1 MLLWLLPRRL
11 RSSWAILA
19 ITSFGILAAVTLMA
33 VGAVYSQVLAE
44 AGLNHTVALIDPAV
58 LDAQVIVRDRPLS
71 PADYDKLRP
80 KVERLTDARLGY
92 LMREQGR
99 SGLLQLDFPIVFDK
113 PDDLSQVT
121 DSTHFGY
128 VFFLTEFQ
136 GKAHTSIRGDWPEMR
151 PLPEGKGLELE
162 VVVGEGTARSLA
174 LDIGSRMFLVPFRDD
189 LEDLITL
196 NVVGIASPVDP
207 EGEYWLNASIAYFQ
221 LQEGEEISYVPVYLP
236 ERLFFDALATRYPF
250 LLGDFGWRLFLDPGV
265 LDESM
270 VQPTMDAIVG
280 LDTDVHKEFPRSLV
294 ISGIENKLSEYQDR
308 LNHAEVPIFIFISM
322 VVLVVLYF
330 LGLAT
335 GLLSRTQRDEAS
347 LLRSRGASVVQ
358 VSGLLAA
365 VESALVVLMVVVG
378 PFLALLVVR
387 HLLLGTINPAGD
399 AGSPPVVL
407 SPDVFIVA
415 VIGGLVSLVILTLSG
430 VGLARLGI
438 IEFLTMRARPPTI
451 PLLQRYYIDLLVV
464 AAAAFVWW
472 QIHDRGGFTERD
484 LLGVNLEVDPL
495 LLLGP
500 VLALLAAALIVLR
513 LLPLIIGAV
522 ARAALGVVPAWA
534 ALSLSQVAR
543 DPMPHSSLAVML
555 MMAAALG
562 VFGASFQTTLSGN
575 EQDRTRYSLGGDL
588 VIRGSFFST
597 NLQANLAKTPGVEA
611 VTPIIRRPATLSNA
625 LSGEFAT
632 VLALDQDTLADTSWF
647 RPDFSVK
654 GLPELLKP
662 LQQHTERAQGPILPK
677 DANTVGI
684 WVKVKDLTESEGQ
697 VRFQLSTQLWLR
709 LADAS
714 GRNSTL
720 FLGDLVYPTTEEE
733 WRLYEAQVPA
743 PGPRGYELPFSL
755 VSVFLSGDPSGRM
768 PAGEI
773 HLDDLTVNGSSTPI
787 GTFDL
792 DQAPWAVMPNAEP
805 QPDTLERARSAA
817 RSGGSGLKYAW
828 RGADRGY
835 ARGFIIPP
843 GPYPIP
849 AIGGPGLRPG
859 QEVVLNSGGHL
870 LPLIITGVVQYFPT
884 LNPNTNA
891 FVLVPLDGFREYIR
905 RARGEFLSPPQEL
918 WLSLSQGSDREET
931 LDAIRDT
938 LPFPVLMGDSER
950 SVGQAQRNPLAG
962 GGWNGL
968 TLLGISAVAIAVLF
982 ALVTFAIVSVRSNR
996 MDLTIVKVLGLTERQ
1011 VLLGLTL
1018 ERMLVAIIGIAAGS
1032 GMGIWLAHSVL
1043 SLLDRT
1049 PSGRPLVPPIVVS
1062 VEGWLVA
1069 LMLVELLAAMAL
1081 AALVASQSA
1090 RRLKT
1095 PDILRVGQ

>member
-1 MLLWLLPRRL
+1 MLLWLLPKRL

-44 AGLNHTVALIDPAV
+44 AGLVHTVALIEPTV
-58 LDAQVIVRDRPLS
+58 MDAQVIVRNRPLS

-80 KVERLTDARLGY
+80 KVEQLTDTRLGY
-92 LMREQGR
+92 MMRERGR
-99 SGLLQLDFPIVFDK
+99 SGLLQLDFPIVFER
-113 PDDLSQVT
+113 PEDLSQVT
-121 DSTHFGY
+121 GSTHFGY
-128 VFFLTEFQ
+128 VFFLTEFDER
-136 GKAHTSIRGDWPEMR
+136 AHTSLKGDWPRMR

-174 LDIGSRMFLVPFRDD
+174 LRVGSRMFLVPFRDD

-207 EGEYWLNASIAYFQ
+207 EAEYWLNAAVAYFE
-221 LQEGEEISYVPVYLP
+221 LQEGEDFSFIPLYLP
-236 ERLFFDALATRYPF
+236 EEIFFDALATRYPF
-250 LLGDFGWRLFLDPGV
+250 LLGDFGWRLFLDPTT
-265 LDESM
+265 LDVSM
-270 VQPTMDAIVG
+270 VQPTKDAIVG

-294 ISGIENKLSEYQDR
+294 ISGLENKLTEFQGR
-308 LNHAEVPIFIFISM
+308 LNHARVPIFIFISM

-335 GLLSRTQRDEAS
+335 GLLARTQRDEAS

-358 VSGLLAA
+358 VSALLAA
-365 VESALVVLMVVVG
+365 VETVLVVVMVVVG
-378 PFLALLVVR
+378 PFLAVLVVR

-399 AGSPPVVL
+399 AGSPPVAL

-415 VIGGLVSLVILTLSG
+415 VIGGLLSLVILTLSG

-484 LLGVNLEVDPL
+484 LLGVDLEVDPL

-500 VLALLAAALIVLR
+500 VLALLAAALILLR
-513 LLPLIIGAV
+513 LLPLLIRAV
-522 ARAALGVVPAWA
+522 TRAALAAVPAWA

-562 VFGASFQTTLSGN
+562 VFGASFQTTLSEN
-575 EQDRTRYSLGGDL
+575 ERDRIRYGLGGDL
-588 VIRGSFFST
+588 VISGSFFST
-597 NLQANLAKTPGVEA
+597 TLQANLAKTPGVEA
-611 VTPIIRRPATLSNA
+611 ITPIIRRPATFSNS
-625 LSGEFAT
+625 LPGEFAT
-632 VLALDQDTLADTSWF
+632 LLAIDQDTLADTGWF
-647 RPDFSVK
+647 RGDFSRK
-654 GLPELLKP
+654 GLSELLKP
-662 LQQHTERAQGPILPK
+662 LQRHTERPQGPILPK
-677 DANTVGI
+677 EAETVGI
-684 WVKVKDLTESEGQ
+684 WVKVKDLTESQGQ
-697 VRFQLSTQLWLR
+697 TRFQLSTELWMR

-714 GRNSTL
+714 GRHATL
-720 FLGDLVYPTTEEE
+720 FFGALVYPVTEEE
-733 WRLYEAQVPA
+733 WRLYEAPIPEGGA
-743 PGPRGYELPFSL
+743 RGYELPFSV

-773 HLDDLTVNGSSTPI
+773 HLDDLTVKGSSTQPI
-787 GTFDL
+787 DL
-792 DQAPWAVMPNAEP
+792 DQAAWVVMPNAEP
-805 QPDTLERARSAA
+805 QPDTIQSVRSAA
-817 RSGGSGLKYAW
+817 RTGRSGLKYTW
-828 RGADRGY
+828 RDADRGY
-835 ARGFIIPP
+835 ARGILIPP
-843 GPYPIP
+843 GPFPIP

-859 QEVVLNSGGHL
+859 QEVVVQSAGHL
-870 LPLIITGVVQYFPT
+870 LPLVITDVVQYFPT
-884 LNPNTNA
+884 LDPNTDRFA
-891 FVLVPLDGFREYIR
+891 LVPLDGYREYIE
-905 RARGEFLSPPQEL
+905 RARAEFLSPPREL
-918 WLSLSQGSDREET
+918 WLSLSPGSDRKET
-931 LDAIRDT
+931 LDAILDV
-938 LPFPVLMGDSER
+938 LPFPVLVGDSER

-968 TLLGISAVAIAVLF
+968 TLLGISAVATAVLL
-982 ALVTFAIVSVRSNR
+982 ALVTYAIVSVRSSR

-1018 ERMLVAIIGIAAGS
+1018 ERILVAIIGIAVGS
-1032 GMGIWLAHSVL
+1032 GVGIWLAHSVL
-1043 SLLDRT
+1043 STLDRT
-1049 PSGRPLVPPIVVS
+1049 PRGLPLVPPIVVS
-1062 VEGWLVA
+1062 IEAWLVS
-1069 LMLVELLAAMAL
+1069 LMLVELLVAL
-1081 AALVASQSA
+1081 ALATLVAAHSA